1 MRVTA
6 KTPEFER
13 QTPGLRRSAR
23 GMPTFACDAFFQ
35 LVLAAKAKTAHR
47 HFSVDHWLSSNW
59 IGAEW
64 QIEQSIRPEAGN
76 ELQENVSR
84 VAHPTTLVHSQ

>member
-1 MRVTA
+1 
-6 KTPEFER
+6 
-13 QTPGLRRSAR
+13 
-23 GMPTFACDAFFQ
+23 MPTFARDALFQ

-47 HFSVDHWLSSNW
+47 HFSAHHSLSSNW

-64 QIEQSIRPEAGN
+64 QVEQSIRPEAGN
-76 ELQENVSR
+76 ELQEEDVSR